1 MTAVLAAG
9 AGQRFVSPG
18 VQTWADRSRLAA
30 GVARLAPRE
39 VEVLA
44 LLAQGCSTAEV
55 AAAMGLEETTV
66 YNYILKLKTKLGCAN
81 RVQLVAWYR
90 GMAGVR

>member
-1 MTAVLAAG
+1 MG

-18 VQTWADRSRLAA
+18 VQTWADRYRLAA

-44 LLAQGCSTAEV
+44 LLAQGFTTAEV
-55 AAAMGLEETTV
+55 AGALGIEESTV
-66 YNYILKLKTKLGCAN
+66 
-81 RVQLVAWYR
+81 
-90 GMAGVR
+90 